1 MIKKKICMLGSF
13 GVGKT
18 SLTAKFVLNMFS
30 EKYHTTI
37 GVKVDKK
44 IVNVNGSELTL
55 MLWDMA
61 GEEENLPVK
70 LSYVRDAAGYFL
82 VMDGTREKTLDVG
95 LSIQERIHNQIGDLP
110 FVVAINKFDQHE
122 NWEIQESQIAEL
134 ADRGWHLFKTS
145 AKSGGQVELAFLT
158 LAGLTLRGS
167 DGSTQNIVREHQ

>member
-18 SLTAKFVLNMFS
+18 SLTSKFVLNMFS

-44 IVNVNGSELTL
+44 IVKVDETDLTL

-61 GEEENLPVK
+61 GEEENLPIK

-82 VMDGTREKTLDVG
+82 VLDGTRKQTLDVG
-95 LSIQERIHNQIGDLP
+95 ISIQERIRTQIRDLP
-110 FVVAINKFDQHE
+110 FVVAINKFDQVE
-122 NWEIQESQIAEL
+122 NWEIPESQLAEL
-134 ADRGWHLFKTS
+134 AEKGWPLFKTS
-145 AKSGGQVELAFLT
+145 AKSGEQVELAFLK
-158 LAGLTLRGS
+158 LAGLTLKGARGS
-167 DGSTQNIVREHQ
+167 APNVVGEPE